1 MNIHVVMCHIIQF
14 RMTVYWY
21 ASVLYIKH
29 SFKLIVISV
38 DMIDPA
44 VVYHCWETG
53 WEYWR
58 NQSLYKR
65 LHKTRSFGNA
75 NFYWIV
81 RVWWSYETVRMSRT
95 KFLTG
100 TKSFKGAAKSDR
112 PVTLRQSRANVSKV
126 GEMIESDGRYTIRD
140 VAKAVDI
147 SLSWVHLILKRI
159 LKVRKISARG
169 IPHILMDDQKMGTST
184 NHWVIAKLFP
194 KFNQSLFAKLIHV
207 LLLVKKN
214 GYTISN
220 Q

>member
-1 MNIHVVMCHIIQF
+1 
-14 RMTVYWY
+14 
-21 ASVLYIKH
+21 
-29 SFKLIVISV
+29 
-38 DMIDPA
+38 MIDPA

-65 LHKTRSFGNA
+65 SHKTRSFGNA

-159 LKVRKISARG
+159 LKVRKISAIYWWMTKKWVRVQTTELLLNCFPNS
-169 IPHILMDDQKMGTST
+169 IKAYSQNWYMYCYWWRKMGT
-184 NHWVIAKLFP
+184 LFRT
-194 KFNQSLFAKLIHV
+194 S
-207 LLLVKKN
+207 KN
-214 GYTISN
+214 TWKQYMTY
-220 Q
+220 

>member
-65 LHKTRSFGNA
+65 SHKTRSFGNA

-126 GEMIESDGRYTIRD
+126 GEMIESDGNDSWCCQSCWHIAIVGAFNFEAYFESAKDFCQRD
-140 VAKAVDI
+140 TPYIDG
-147 SLSWVHLILKRI
+147 W
-159 LKVRKISARG
+159 
-169 IPHILMDDQKMGTST
+169 P
-184 NHWVIAKLFP
+184 
-194 KFNQSLFAKLIHV
+194 
-207 LLLVKKN
+207 KN
-214 GYTISN
+214 GYEYKPLSYC
-220 Q
+220 